1 MVHPPS
7 EAERLRALRE
17 AELLDTAPDPR
28 FDNITALA
36 RDIFGVPVSLISLV
50 DEHRQWFKSN
60 QGLEGVTETERGVA
74 FCDYAIRSS
83 GVFVVE
89 DALQDERFASNPLVL
104 GEPEIRFYAGSPIIT
119 AEGYAFGTLCLID
132 YEPREFTSNDRQRL
146 ASLANVVTGLIENHK
161 IARSAQ
167 SLSQTIAESALIN
180 QMILDSSDAGVLLLE
195 AIRDDNGKPT
205 DFMILAAN
213 AANVYFNGSTPDELI
228 GNTMLTRFPALKE
241 QEHFADYT
249 RALNDQT
256 PIRREVFYDSDG
268 VKPHWFDV
276 SFRPASKDR
285 LTVTFHTVTGKRLFQ
300 NALEQIVETVPIA
313 ASDPQRFRQ
322 QMLKIGAQALGLSHG
337 FASRITNNQYEVL
350 ELHGTDIGLS
360 QGDVLSL
367 EDTLCDLV
375 AEDHQLVALA
385 DFQDKDCVPHPAFDK
400 APFRSYIGAPIF
412 VQEQFFG
419 AVSFSDAAPRAEPF
433 EDWQIHLMH
442 IIASH
447 MGQAIELQNAF
458 FENRA
463 LARELRAVLDNVP
476 ARIWYK
482 DDKNTVLR
490 ANKAALESVNL
501 SDPAEVEGKAT
512 EELFPEMAA
521 KYLADDLDVI
531 ESGKARRNI
540 IESYAPKDVK
550 QGWISTDKIP
560 MTSRDG
566 QRFILAVATDISE
579 LKENEAKLARLNE
592 SLADFAFVAAH
603 DLQAPLR
610 QASLFSELVRVDLE
624 ANNVALPEDANEYL
638 TEIEAGLKRMREMVR
653 NLFDLFRLDS
663 EKIEMEPC
671 EVSRIVAIAASQL
684 EHHLSDANAHLI
696 IDDLPKVT
704 GNSSLLTQLFQNLIG
719 NACKYAETDE
729 LTIRIWTTSNIAD
742 RTIKI
747 FVEDNGVGIP
757 DEARAMIFEPFKRLQ
772 HSDGIPGAGIGLSLS
787 RKICALHNADLYVD
801 PDFNSGARFVVS
813 FRI

>member
-1 MVHPPS
+1 MVYRPS

-17 AELLDTAPDPR
+17 AEILDTAPDPR

-36 RDIFGVPVSLISLV
+36 HDIFGTPVSLISLV

-60 QGLEGVTETERGVA
+60 HGLEAVSETERGIA
-74 FCDYAIRSS
+74 FCDYAIRST

-89 DALQDERFASNPLVL
+89 DARKDERFATNPLVT
-104 GEPEIRFYAGSPIIT
+104 GEPEIRFYAGAPIIT

-132 YEPREFTSNDRQRL
+132 FEPREFSSNDRQRL

-167 SLSQTIAESALIN
+167 SLSQSIAESAEVN

-195 AIRDDNGKPT
+195 AIRGEDGEPK

-213 AANVYFNGSTPDELI
+213 AANVNFNGSTPDELI
-228 GNTMLTRFPALKE
+228 GQTLLQRFPALKD
-241 QEHFADYT
+241 QEHFRDY
-249 RALNDQT
+249 AQSLSEQT
-256 PIRREVFYDSDG
+256 SIRREVFYGADG

-300 NALEQIVETVPIA
+300 NALEQIVQTVPA
-313 ASDPQRFRQ
+313 TARNPEEFRRK
-322 QMLKIGAQALGLSHG
+322 MLQIGAESLGLSHG
-337 FASRITNNQYEVL
+337 FASHISHDNYEVL
-350 ELHGTDIGLS
+350 ELHGPSIGVKK
-360 QGDVLSL
+360 GDMLKL
-367 EDTLCDLV
+367 ENTLCDLV
-375 AEDHQLVALA
+375 AIEHKLVAIS
-385 DFQDKDCVPHPAFDK
+385 DFQNDDCPPHPAFK
-400 APFRSYIGAPIF
+400 ITPFKSYIGAPIF
-412 VQEQFFG
+412 VRGEFFG
-419 AVSFSDAAPRAEPF
+419 AVSFSNELPREDSF
-433 EDWQIHLMH
+433 EDWQIQLMH

-447 MGQAIELQNAF
+447 MGQAIELQDAF
-458 FENRA
+458 FENRG

-490 ANKAALESVNL
+490 ANKAALQSVNL
-501 SDPAEVEGKAT
+501 SDPTEVEGKAT
-512 EELFPEMAA
+512 EDLFPEMAA
-521 KYLADDLDVI
+521 KYLADDLAII
-531 ESGKARRNI
+531 ESGEPRRNI
-540 IESYAPKDVK
+540 IESYAPADGV

-566 QRFILAVATDISE
+566 QRFILAVATDITE

-610 QASLFSELVRVDLE
+610 QASLFSELVKMEIDKHGIE
-624 ANNVALPEDANEYL
+624 LPDDAVEYL
-638 TEIEAGLKRMREMVR
+638 SEIDTGLKRMREMVR

-663 EKIEMEPC
+663 EKIEMKTC
-671 EVSRIVAIAASQL
+671 DLSDVVKIATSQVQK
-684 EHHLSDANAHLI
+684 HLQDANATLEI
-696 IDDLPKVT
+696 EELPEIT
-704 GNSSLLTQLFQNLIG
+704 GNSVLLTQLFQNLIS
-719 NACKYAETDE
+719 NACKYGAVDE
-729 LTIRIWTTSNIAD
+729 LKIRILSKRDVAA
-742 RTIKI
+742 RTVQIY
-747 FVEDNGVGIP
+747 VEDNGVGIP
-757 DEARAMIFEPFKRLQ
+757 AQSRNLIFEPFKRL
-772 HSDGIPGAGIGLSLS
+772 HHADRIPGAGIGLSLS
-787 RKICALHNADLYVD
+787 RKICSLHNADLTVD

-813 FRI
+813 FNI

>member
-1 MVHPPS
+1 MAHPPT
-7 EAERLRALRE
+7 EAERLRALRS
-17 AELLDTAPDPR
+17 AKLLDTAPDPR

-60 QGLEGVTETERGVA
+60 QGLEGVTETDRSVA
-74 FCDYAIRSS
+74 FCDYAIRST

-89 DALQDERFASNPLVL
+89 DALKDERFASNPLVT
-104 GEPEIRFYAGSPIIT
+104 GEPNIRFYAGSPIIT

-132 YEPREFTSNDRQRL
+132 YQPREFNSNDRQRL
-146 ASLANVVTGLIENHK
+146 ASLANVITGLIENHK
-161 IARSAQ
+161 IARSSQ

-195 AIRDDNGKPT
+195 AIRDENGEPI

-213 AANVYFNGSTPDELI
+213 EANVNFNGSTPDDLI
-228 GNTMLTRFPALKE
+228 GKTLLQRFPALEE
-241 QEHFADYT
+241 QDYYQDYS
-249 RALNDQT
+249 RALREQIN
-256 PIRREVFYDSDG
+256 IRREVFYGADG

-300 NALEQIVETVPIA
+300 NALEQIVETVPVA

-322 QMLKIGAQALGLSHG
+322 QILKIGAQALGLSHG
-337 FASRITNNQYEVL
+337 FASHITNNKYEVL

-375 AEDHQLVALA
+375 AEDHKLVALA
-385 DFQDKDCVPHPAFDK
+385 DFQDEDCVPHPAFDK

-412 VQEQFFG
+412 VQEKFFG

-433 EDWQIHLMH
+433 EDWQLHLMH

-512 EELFPEMAA
+512 EDLFPEMAA

-540 IESYAPKDVK
+540 IESYAPKDGK

-566 QRFILAVATDISE
+566 ERFILAVATDITE
-579 LKENEAKLARLNE
+579 LKENEAKLARLND
-592 SLADFAFVAAH
+592 SLSDFAFVAAH

-610 QASLFSELVRVDLE
+610 QASMFSELVRVDLE
-624 ANNVALPEDANEYL
+624 ANKVSLPEEADEYL
-638 TEIEAGLKRMREMVR
+638 TEIESGLKRMREMVR

-671 EVSRIVAIAASQL
+671 ELSRVVAIASSQL

-696 IDDLPKVT
+696 IDDLPQVT

-719 NACKYAETDE
+719 NACKYAETGE
-729 LTIRIWTTSNIAD
+729 LTIRVWAKSSITD
-742 RTIKI
+742 RTINV

-757 DEARAMIFEPFKRLQ
+757 EDARTMIFEPFKRLQ

-787 RKICALHNADLYVD
+787 RKICALHNADLSVD
-801 PDFNSGARFVVS
+801 PDFNSGARFIVS